1 MSKSFKTLCVLVVD
15 GDRFSRGLLRDVLEG
30 LGLLGQNILRV
41 GDGLEALELLR
52 AASVDIVICDRQMG
66 AIDGV
71 EFVRK
76 LRDPNESPTPGVPII
91 FCSHQLDRQLVEAI
105 REAGV
110 NEAAIKPI
118 THNSIESRIR
128 QVLEKPRPIVDAAD
142 YTGPDRRRVKNDDIP
157 RERRSKAID
166 I

>member
-1 MSKSFKTLCVLVVD
+1 MSNSFETLRVLIVD

-30 LGLLGQNILRV
+30 LGFLGQNILRV

-52 AASVDIVICDRQMG
+52 TVKVDIVICDKQMG

-76 LRDPNESPTPGVPII
+76 LRGPNESPSPGVPVI
-91 FCSHQLDRQLVEAI
+91 FCSHQLNRQLVEAI

-110 NEAAIKPI
+110 NEAVIKPI
-118 THNSIESRIR
+118 THNSIQSRIH

-142 YTGPDRRRVKNDDIP
+142 YTGPDRRRVKSDDIP
-157 RERRSKAID
+157 RERRSKAVD
-166 I
+166 V